1 MTNWFCH
8 LISKLVLFQKFD
20 KDYSIISYSKN
31 KSSFTIYKYSI
42 MKIKIVLLLLIAL
55 LLGCKNES
63 QTASNNSKTTSSKY
77 ETYNYSGF
85 TKQEVYDFHKRIF
98 EGGNWTEYGDLERY
112 FYLNFSQIQKHSR
125 ILRSDTP
132 KFLKESPREDV
143 KNFITSSDLKKGGG
157 LTLND
162 YVQQVEVNGLI
173 IIHKGKIV
181 FEGYPRMFPTDLH
194 INMLITQVFV
204 STSIA
209 ILEDRG
215 LIDTNKSIDYY
226 FDTLKNSGW
235 KGVPITDILSMSSGM
250 DRVPLEN
257 YETNFDPMKVFS
269 TTKSIK
275 PSGTEYQFS
284 NADAM
289 LLTLLIEKISGISFS
304 EFVERE
310 IWNRIGAEYSALLGI
325 NTNGTT
331 LSYLDGMSTT
341 LRDLARFG
349 LAFTPS
355 SRSNGNSIISDV
367 HLTNIRNVNKNL
379 KKTSRH
385 TQETIYSSYLWG
397 AVYEDG
403 DFYKG
408 AHGGQGLYISPAKD
422 LVIAYFGTA
431 NTKRESNQL
440 NVISRQL
447 SKSGLFDLE

>member
-1 MTNWFCH
+1 
-8 LISKLVLFQKFD
+8 
-20 KDYSIISYSKN
+20 
-31 KSSFTIYKYSI
+31 
-42 MKIKIVLLLLIAL
+42 MKIKTGLLLLIVLFLA
-55 LLGCKNES
+55 CNNEPQKES
-63 QTASNNSKTTSSKY
+63 NTINTASPKY

-85 TKQEVYDFHKRIF
+85 TKEEIYGFHLRIY

-125 ILRSDTP
+125 IRRSDSP
-132 KFLKESPREDV
+132 KVLKESPRDDI
-143 KNFITSSDLKKGGG
+143 KNFITTTELKKGGG
-157 LTLND
+157 LSLND

-194 INMLITQVFV
+194 VNFLITQVYV

-215 LIDTNKSIDYY
+215 LIDTSRPIDYY
-226 FDTLKNSGW
+226 FNVLKNSGW
-235 KGVPITDILSMSSGM
+235 EGVPVIDILSMSSGI
-250 DRVPLEN
+250 DRVPLET
-257 YETNFDPMKVFS
+257 YEASFDPIKDLAS
-269 TTKSIK
+269 AKSAK

-289 LLTLLIEKISGISFS
+289 LLTLLVEKVSGLTFS
-304 EFVERE
+304 DFVEQE
-310 IWNRIGAEYSALLGI
+310 IWSRIGAEYSALLGI

-355 SRSNGNSIISDV
+355 GRNSDNPIISDA
-367 HLTNIRNVNKNL
+367 HLANIRNVNKNL
-379 KKTSRH
+379 KKESRH
-385 TQETIYSSYLWG
+385 TQETIYSSYQWD

-408 AHGGQGLYISPAKD
+408 AHGGQGLYISPSKD

-431 NTKRESNQL
+431 NTNRESNQL

-447 SKSGLFDLE
+447 SKSGLFHLD

>member
-1 MTNWFCH
+1 
-8 LISKLVLFQKFD
+8 
-20 KDYSIISYSKN
+20 
-31 KSSFTIYKYSI
+31 
-42 MKIKIVLLLLIAL
+42 MKIKTGLLLLIVLFPA
-55 LLGCKNES
+55 CKNEL
-63 QTASNNSKTTSSKY
+63 QTGSNDIGKISPKY

-85 TKQEVYDFHKRIF
+85 TKEEIYGFHRRIY

-112 FYLNFSQIQKHSR
+112 FYLNFSQIQLHSR

-132 KFLKESPREDV
+132 TILEETPRDDL
-143 KNFITSSDLKKGGG
+143 KNFITSSNLKKGGG

-162 YVQQVEVNGLI
+162 YIQQVEVNGLI

-194 INMLITQVFV
+194 ITMLITQVFV

-209 ILEDRG
+209 ILEDKG
-215 LIDTNKSIDYY
+215 LIDTSKPIDYY
-226 FDTLKNSGW
+226 FDGLENSGW
-235 KGVPITDILSMSSGM
+235 EGVPIIDILSMSSGM
-250 DRVPLEN
+250 ERVPLET
-257 YETNFDPMKVFS
+257 YEVSFDPIKDLA
-269 TTKSIK
+269 TTKSAA

-284 NADAM
+284 NTDAM
-289 LLTLLIEKISGISFS
+289 VLTLLVEKISGRTFS
-304 EFVERE
+304 DFVQQE
-310 IWNRIGAEYSALLGI
+310 IWSRIGAAYSALLGF

-331 LSYLDGMSTT
+331 LAYRDGMSTT

-355 SRSNGNSIISDV
+355 GRNDGNSIISDT
-367 HLTNIRNVNKNL
+367 HLANIRNVNKNL
-379 KKTSRH
+379 KKVSRH
-385 TQETIYSSYLWG
+385 TQETIYSSYQWG

-431 NTKRESNQL
+431 NTDRESNQL
-440 NVISRQL
+440 NTIARQL

>member
-1 MTNWFCH
+1 
-8 LISKLVLFQKFD
+8 
-20 KDYSIISYSKN
+20 
-31 KSSFTIYKYSI
+31 
-42 MKIKIVLLLLIAL
+42 MKIKTGLLFLIVPFLACNSGLQT
-55 LLGCKNES
+55 ES
-63 QTASNNSKTTSSKY
+63 NSISTTSPKY

-85 TKQEVYDFHKRIF
+85 TKEEIYGFHKRIY

-132 KFLKESPREDV
+132 KILEESPRDDV
-143 KNFITSSDLKKGGG
+143 KNFITSTDLKKGGG

-173 IIHKGKIV
+173 IIHKGEIV

-194 INMLITQVFV
+194 VNFLITQVYV
-204 STSIA
+204 STAIA
-209 ILEDRG
+209 ILEDRD
-215 LIDTNKSIDYY
+215 LIDTSRPIDYY
-226 FDTLKNSGW
+226 FNALKNSGW
-235 KGVPITDILSMSSGM
+235 EGVPIVDILSMSSGI
-250 DRVPLEN
+250 DRVPLETF
-257 YETNFDPMKVFS
+257 EASFDPLKDLAS
-269 TTKSIK
+269 AKSIK

-289 LLTLLIEKISGISFS
+289 LLTLLVEKVSGITFS
-304 EFVERE
+304 KFVEQE
-310 IWNRIGAEYSALLGI
+310 IWSRIGAEYSALLGI
-325 NTNGTT
+325 NTNGLT

-355 SRSNGNSIISDV
+355 GRKSAHPLISDA
-367 HLTNIRNVNKNL
+367 HLAKILNVNKNL
-379 KKTSRH
+379 KRRSRH
-385 TQETIYSSYLWG
+385 TQETIYSSYQWG

-403 DFYKG
+403 DLYKG
-408 AHGGQGLYISPAKD
+408 AHGGQGLYISPSKD

-431 NTKRESNQL
+431 NTNRESNQL
-440 NVISRQL
+440 HVISRQL